1 MILQLKWKNKMAYS
15 KEEMIECLAYSL
27 NDPTTPRES
36 KIYILKSA
44 WNMGIVD
51 FKERKRLYEKYI
63 DGAKQYNVF
72 FKYLKACEG

>member
-1 MILQLKWKNKMAYS
+1 MAYS
-15 KEEMIECLAYSL
+15 KEEMIECLAGFL
-27 NDPTTPRES
+27 KDPTTPRKS
-36 KIYILKSA
+36 KLYILVCA

-51 FKERKRLYEKYI
+51 FKERERLYKKYI